1 MQTEMGSFSR
11 SVMFKVLFFIG
22 LIAPVGR
29 LANVEEMLSVKYLIK
44 NSPAVE
50 IRDVLGRSQV
60 SLVRRT
66 HL

>member
-1 MQTEMGSFSR
+1 
-11 SVMFKVLFFIG
+11 MFKVLFFIG

>member
-11 SVMFKVLFFIG
+11 SVMFKVLFFLG

-50 IRDVLGRSQV
+50 IRDVLRRSQV
-60 SLVRRT
+60 SLVRRI